1 MIIARIKLKKMN
13 KLEEV
18 KNTGI
23 LPRPG
28 SVLYNLLKADE
39 NTRKKTLKRWKKMNK
54 YFTRPFYKL
63 GILPLLG
70 FGKIFLILTTKGRK
84 TEMMRKTPLEYRK
97 IDDVITIF
105 SARGENSDWLKNLRA
120 NPDAARVRHGFHSF
134 KPRIEFVDT
143 YGEKLRIIKYYATN
157 YQKAAKMLFG
167 WNPKRDDPD
176 TIDLSTLTN
185 LISIIRL
192 HSL

>member
-1 MIIARIKLKKMN
+1 
-13 KLEEV
+13 
-18 KNTGI
+18 
-23 LPRPG
+23 
-28 SVLYNLLKADE
+28 
-39 NTRKKTLKRWKKMNK
+39 MNK
-54 YFTRPFYKL
+54 YFTLPFYKL
-63 GILPLLG
+63 GILPLFG
-70 FGKIFLILTTKGRK
+70 FGKIFLILTTQGRK
-84 TEMMRKTPLEYRK
+84 TGKMRKTPLEYRK
-97 IDDVITIF
+97 IDDAITIF

-120 NPDAARVRHGFHSF
+120 NPEEARVMYGFHSF
-134 KPRIEFVDT
+134 KPRIEFVDA

-157 YQKAAKMLFG
+157 YQKAAKILFG

>member
-1 MIIARIKLKKMN
+1 MKKMTD
-13 KLEEV
+13 V
-18 KNTGI
+18 KNTGL
-23 LPRPG
+23 LPREG

-54 YFTRPFYKL
+54 YFTLPFYKL
-63 GILPLLG
+63 GILPLFG

-84 TEMMRKTPLEYRK
+84 TGKMRKTPLEYRK
-97 IDDVITIF
+97 IDEVITIF

-120 NPDAARVRHGFHSF
+120 NPEEARVRYGFHSF

-157 YQKAAKMLFG
+157 YQKAAKILFG

-176 TIDLSTLTN
+176 TIDLSTLTTI
-185 LISIIRL
+185 ISIIRL
-192 HSL
+192 HIL

>member
-1 MIIARIKLKKMN
+1 MRKLDQA
-13 KLEEV
+13 

-23 LPRPG
+23 LPRKG
-28 SVLYNLLKADE
+28 SILYNLLKSDE
-39 NTRKKTLKRWKKMNK
+39 ETRSKTLKRWRIMNK
-54 YFTRPFYKL
+54 YFTIPFYKA

-84 TEMMRKTPLEYRK
+84 TGKMRKTPLEYRK
-97 IDDVITIF
+97 IDDIITIF

-120 NPDAARVRHGFHSF
+120 NPDFAHVRYGFHKF
-134 KPRIEFVDT
+134 KPEIEFVDD
-143 YGEKLRIIKYYATN
+143 YEEKLHIIKYYIAN

-167 WNPKRDDPD
+167 WNPAKDDLD
-176 TIDLSTLTN
+176 TIDLITLTN

-192 HSL
+192 HRK